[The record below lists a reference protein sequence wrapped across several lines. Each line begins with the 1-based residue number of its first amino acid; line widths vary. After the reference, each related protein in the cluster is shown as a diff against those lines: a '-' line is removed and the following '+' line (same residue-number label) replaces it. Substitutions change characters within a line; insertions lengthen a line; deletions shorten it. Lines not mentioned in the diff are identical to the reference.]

1 MRIPG
6 ITCSLLCALLV
17 AACDGDPIGP
27 EDLAGHYSLISSGE
41 DGQQRELLRASEN
54 CDEWLVFGTL
64 DLAEDAT
71 YSLALELENDCTRG
85 GGGVTEEERTS
96 AGSFQVSGITLTFD
110 ADGGSLAAEEFTGSI
125 APDGVEIVVP
135 DLHVAGDLS
144 LLFMEIFAQSE

>member
-27 EDLAGHYSLISSGE
+27 EDLAGHYTLVSSGE
-41 DGQQRELLRASEN
+41 DGQQRELLRASES

-64 DLAEDAT
+64 DLAEDAS
-71 YSLALELENDCTRG
+71 YSLVLELENDCTRG

-96 AGSFQVSGITLTFD
+96 AGTFHVSGLTLT
-110 ADGGSLAAEEFTGSI
+110 LAAESGTLFDEIGGFLRAG
-125 APDGVEIVVP
+125 AVELIVP
-135 DLHVAGDLS
+135 DLAAAGDLT
-144 LLFMEIFAQSE
+144 LVFEQVIFIAE